1 MKTFPPRVFAFG
13 LPATHEGPRPLP
25 LPTVPETPDLRG
37 PAHFLWWLL
46 MQCRGIFLLTTVL
59 AVFWYV
65 PAGLSPWFLGRTLD
79 AGVGA
84 RDVGDTLLWAGLLLA
99 NLTISSLAGTLMH
112 TTGVAQWLNV
122 YFRGALLVNRKAMQ
136 LGHNLPRRT
145 PTGEVLSVAM
155 SDSDI
160 FGAVGE
166 VMTRAIASALAVVVV
181 AVVVL
186 QESTR
191 LGLVVLVAA
200 PLMVML
206 SWPLLRPL
214 SEARMRQRT
223 LSSTLTGMATD
234 IVAGLRILRGI
245 GGERTFGDNYARQSQ
260 DVRHAA
266 DRAAPWQAGVD
277 ALASLMSGGLMVMV
291 TWLGTREV
299 LAGQLTPGQ
308 LVSFFGFAVFLVS
321 PIQTIFMFLNR
332 WNQARVSAEK
342 AIGLLGQ
349 TPPWTEPSNSV
360 DLPTGGEIVDEKSG
374 FRARAGE
381 LTVIVSGRPDDS
393 AKLADRLG
401 RYLSEED
408 ETVAL
413 AADSDLKGRAAR
425 KERARLRE
433 LRREQMA
440 RDRERASGRW
450 GVTVGGVDLS
460 EVPLEQ
466 VRERIVVSDAQAAV
480 FAGTLQTLVD
490 PLGRASRDQAE
501 AALVTASAE
510 DVYDAV
516 PGGWAGTIDE
526 KGRGLSGGQRQRLV
540 LARALTLDPEVL
552 VLVEPTSAVDA
563 HTEARIAER
572 LPGHRAGRTTVLTT
586 VSPLWLH
593 RADRVVL
600 MADGQCI
607 AAGTHDELFERADYR
622 GIVARGLEED
632 MDKEEDADE

>member
-25 LPTVPETPDLRG
+25 LPTTPETPDLRG

-46 MQCRGIFLLTTVL
+46 MQCRGIFWLTTVL

-84 RDVGDTLLWAGLLLA
+84 HDVGQTLLWAGLLLV

-122 YFRGALLVNRKAMQ
+122 YFRGILLVNRKAMQ

-166 VMTRAIASALAVVVV
+166 VMTRAIASALAVLVV

-260 DVRHAA
+260 DVRHASN
-266 DRAAPWQAGVD
+266 RAAPWQAGVD

-349 TPPWTEPSNSV
+349 SPPWTEPTNPV
-360 DLPTGGEIVDEKSG
+360 DLPVGGEIVDEKSG
-374 FRARAGE
+374 FRARPGE

-393 AKLADRLG
+393 ARLADRLG
-401 RYLSEED
+401 RYLPEED

-413 AADSDLKGRAAR
+413 AADSDLRGRAAR

-480 FAGTLQTLVD
+480 FAGSLQSLVD
-490 PLGRASRDQAE
+490 PLGRASREQAE

-516 PGGWAGTIDE
+516 PGGWAGVIDE

-572 LPGHRAGRTTVLTT
+572 LPGHREGRTTVLTT
-586 VSPLWLH
+586 VSPLWLR

-600 MADGQCI
+600 MTDGQCI
-607 AAGTHDELFERADYR
+607 ATGTHEELFERSDYR
-622 GIVARGLEED
+622 RIVARGLEED
-632 MDKEEDADE
+632 MDKEEAADE